1 MSQKTHEVPFADLAE
16 ADLIKV
22 NDNLN
27 IEYDDVADLAAIGRL
42 VAWLVERED
51 GWYVPRDGVQIV
63 SLQLNFYRAGTVIG
77 SVGLG
82 EQYLVAHRE
91 GGFAQ
96 RDAAAGER
104 AEALALLEVE
114 DPHA

>member
-1 MSQKTHEVPFADLAE
+1 MRPTTHEVTFGDLAE
-16 ADLIKV
+16 ADLV
-22 NDNLN
+22 TVTDNLN
-27 IEYDDVADLAAIGRL
+27 IEYDDVADPAAIGRL

-63 SLQLNFYRAGTVIG
+63 SLQLNFYRAGAILG
-77 SVGLG
+77 SVGVG

-104 AEALALLEVE
+104 AEALAILGVD
-114 DPHA
+114 DPQA